1 MNTIKVQQ
9 ITDLSPVSNYLT
21 KPDENIMHKT
31 RPVQTVSIYHSLATL
46 QEVLFQFLNTH
57 KNSEHKIITHKNTE
71 HKIITPKAACSEA
84 HEIESTQQQLFMF

>member
-57 KNSEHKIITHKNTE
+57 KNTE

-84 HEIESTQQQLFMF
+84 HKIESTQQQLFMF